1 MEWDSWYAEPGPADR
16 NVALRN
22 RPDLKPVEERGNI
35 VSNRVIDLEPHSNTT
50 VRLESGL
57 EASLMAI
64 LKIQPGCVGV
74 RAQYLVHILVEGVWS
89 PFWFD
94 LCADFDSGCRALYAV
109 RNEENA
115 AEVDTLVELFR
126 NQELSQHA
134 HFAYVVTEEE
144 ISKPAIYRAEE
155 IVRARQANNKK
166 NNRLV
171 MQALLNAGGRARV
184 ANVLTR
190 IPGLTFARGWD
201 ALWSL
206 IDLGLVVHDHP
217 RPEKTYLKRHSW
229 IRATEVIAYEQA
241 R

>member
-1 MEWDSWYAEPGPADR
+1 MEWDGCYAEPGPADR

-22 RPDLKPVEERGNI
+22 RPDLKPAEERGNI
-35 VSNRVIDLEPHSNTT
+35 VSNRVIDHEPNSDTN

-57 EASLMAI
+57 EGSLLAV
-64 LKIQPGCVGV
+64 LKVVPGCVGV
-74 RAQYLVHILVEGVWS
+74 RAQYLVHILVGGVWT
-89 PFWFD
+89 PYWFD
-94 LCADFDSGCRALYAV
+94 ACADFESGCRVLYAV

-115 AEVDTLVELFR
+115 AEVDALVELFR
-126 NQELSQHA
+126 NQELDQHA
-134 HFAYVVTEEE
+134 HFAVVLTEKQ
-144 ISKPAIYRAEE
+144 ISKPAVYRAEE
-155 IVRARQANNKK
+155 IVRARRANSKK

-184 ANVLTR
+184 ANVLAH
-190 IPGLTFARGWD
+190 IPGLTFARAWD

-206 IDLGLVVHDHP
+206 IDLGLIVHDHP

-229 IRATEVIAYEQA
+229 IRATEVIAYEEE